1 MVERAV
7 EWLYTGGRVVLRSP
21 KKHSRSRR
29 HLHSAFWSH
38 GAGDI
43 NLPPWWMLS
52 LQNIDSVQERWSSKL
67 HRSPE
72 AALSSGLQEIFL
84 DFLYPVHTLAL
95 IRRLKQSTN
104 AQRHA
109 AQCIKLCSR
118 SYTSIAAD
126 FLNGTKAFKKATG
139 APTQNTS
146 TTSPLETPQPG
157 DTIRRAI
164 DEIFESKDRTW
175 LYDELWQSYQ
185 ALLEMSQSLSPQELI
200 KMLRYLGTSERKIDI
215 ERAVALF
222 DSIPVQERRAIHY
235 SYAVSAALSLN
246 DIDTAVDI
254 HREAFAK
261 IGGSIGTAALLR
273 YTVQHEKWQLA
284 IDAWHVYWV
293 NKLHYYTRPD
303 IWSGVNTLSLPDL
316 IEKAISAADFAI
328 STAESSQ
335 LDIARATREFA
346 LELIRQT
353 LGIQNTDFDINKHW
367 RLVQKAR
374 TLDAS
379 DMKTQTMALEQLL
392 SLKGREHGHRALNLY
407 RILRKESTFLPST
420 DVLSSVTGR
429 LLADKSS
436 LGMLMI
442 IEDWRTYHQELPA
455 SIAIAVA
462 GVFAKLGE
470 LEPLQKL
477 FHEFCSTLKT
487 HDIRWYH
494 ALLFVHN
501 RRADPEGI
509 VRTFNKLQKES
520 DFKPDLRAW
529 NYVIGTF
536 SRVGDV
542 DGALAWFNKLREAK
556 PRPNSRSY
564 SLLMSMYAKR
574 GDWETVHDLYRQS
587 KIDGIRT
594 STPMIDSVVLA
605 NINNERLAEAEQLV
619 NEALHMDLEGSRT
632 FMWTILLNAYA
643 LRKEVEKVSELH
655 KKMRTAGVAS
665 DGMTYAALMTSLTIA
680 KMPYAAKKIL
690 VTVMPRAQI
699 RSTSLHY
706 AIVMGGFLAIKC
718 FAQVFRLYKR
728 MLTRNLKPTM
738 SSQNVILRAAA
749 SVDLAYQGPYQDSK
763 IQPELVRAQQAFEQT
778 ISSLTPTELAA
789 SEPRKFVGPNPLNE
803 SFSSTYFE
811 YLIFLY
817 GKDAAYG
824 KVTELYESYI
834 STSARFSDRDIEGSP
849 PLRLLSA
856 LMVAHLRA
864 GNHDEVERCWYLALD
879 KSKKLASRARAV
891 TTEPGWVLHSRRF
904 IMSIPLRHYMKS
916 LSQQGRIDDLIN
928 TIGQLHSSGFA
939 LNSPSWN
946 DYIQHL
952 AQSPEPKH
960 QLLAFEL
967 CERELIPGWPGWDV
981 LGDTMYIKHKIRRMT
996 DSALRLPSRQKVPA
1010 YLTLVHL
1017 AAVYL
1022 QARQGTRLMT
1032 PRQLGKAA
1040 PKTVDAIKNMPR
1052 MADEYQITLLRGG

>member
-1 MVERAV
+1 M
-7 EWLYTGGRVVLRSP
+7 LRSP
-21 KKHSRSRR
+21 EKHFRSRR

-43 NLPPWWMLS
+43 NLPPWWMLF
-52 LQNIDSVQERWSSKL
+52 LQNIDSVQERCSSRL
-67 HRSPE
+67 HPRPE
-72 AALSSGLQEIFL
+72 AALSSGLQETFL

-109 AQCIKLCSR
+109 AQSINLCSR

-126 FLNGTKAFKKATG
+126 FLNGAKALETAAE

-146 TTSPLETPQPG
+146 TTSPPETPQPG

-164 DEIFESKDRTW
+164 DEILESKDRTW

-185 ALLEMSQSLSPQELI
+185 ALLGMSQSLSPQELI
-200 KMLRYLGTSERKIDI
+200 KMLRYLGTSDRNIDL

-222 DSIPVQERRAIHY
+222 DSIPVQKRRAIHY
-235 SYAVSAALSLN
+235 SYGVSAALSLN

-254 HREAFAK
+254 HREALAR

-273 YTVQHEKWQLA
+273 YTVQNEKWQLA

-293 NKLHYYTRPD
+293 NKLLYYTKPD

-316 IEKAISAADFAI
+316 IERAISAADFAI

-335 LDIARATREFA
+335 LEIATATREFA

-353 LGIQNTDFDINKHW
+353 FGIQNTDSDIDKHW
-367 RLVQKAR
+367 LLVQKAR

-379 DMKTQTMALEQLL
+379 DKKTQTMALEQLL
-392 SLKGREHGHRALNLY
+392 SVKGRGHGHRALNLY
-407 RILRKESTFLPST
+407 RILRKDSTFLPST
-420 DVLSSVTGR
+420 DLLSSVTGK
-429 LLADKSS
+429 LLAEKSS

-462 GVFAKLGE
+462 GVFAQLGE

-477 FHEFCSTLKT
+477 FHEFCSTHERPKIRWST
-487 HDIRWYH
+487 HERIEIRWYH
-494 ALLFVHN
+494 ALLFAHN

-509 VRTFNKLQKES
+509 VRTFNELQKGF
-520 DFKPDLRAW
+520 DFKPGLQAW

-542 DGALAWFNKLREAK
+542 DGALAWFNKLLEAK
-556 PRPNSRSY
+556 LRPNSRSY
-564 SLLMSMYAKR
+564 SLLMSMYARR

-594 STPMIDSVVLA
+594 STLMVDSVVMA
-605 NINNERLAEAEQLV
+605 YINAERLAEAERLV

-643 LRKEVEKVSELH
+643 LRREVEKVSELH
-655 KKMRTAGVAS
+655 KQMRTAGVAS

-680 KMPYAAKKIL
+680 GMPRAAQKIL
-690 VTVMPRAQI
+690 DTVMPRAQI
-699 RSTSLHY
+699 RRTSLHY
-706 AIVMGGFLAIKC
+706 AIVMGGYLAAK
-718 FAQVFRLYKR
+718 FFSQVFRLYER
-728 MLTRNLKPTM
+728 MLKRNLKPTM
-738 SSQNVILRAAA
+738 STQNVLLRAAA
-749 SVDLAYQGPYQDSK
+749 SVDIADQDSNQDSK

-778 ISSLTPTELAA
+778 ISSLDPTELAA

-834 STSARFSDRDIEGSP
+834 STSARFSDRDVEGSP
-849 PLRLLSA
+849 PLRLLAA

-864 GNHDEVERCWYLALD
+864 SNHDEVERCWYLALD
-879 KSKKLASRARAV
+879 KSKKLAGRARAV

-916 LSQQGRIDDLIN
+916 LSQQGRIDDLVS

-939 LNSPSWN
+939 LSSPNWN
-946 DYIQHL
+946 DYVQHL

-967 CERELIPGWPGWDV
+967 CERELIPGWPGWV
-981 LGDTMYIKHKIRRMT
+981 ALGDPMNIKDKIRRMT

-1010 YLTLVHL
+1010 YLTMVHL

-1022 QARQGTRLMT
+1022 QAKQGTRLTT
-1032 PRQLGKAA
+1032 PRQFVNAA
-1040 PKTVDAIKNMPR
+1040 PKTVDAIRTMPR
-1052 MADEYQITLLRGG
+1052 MADQHQITLLRGG